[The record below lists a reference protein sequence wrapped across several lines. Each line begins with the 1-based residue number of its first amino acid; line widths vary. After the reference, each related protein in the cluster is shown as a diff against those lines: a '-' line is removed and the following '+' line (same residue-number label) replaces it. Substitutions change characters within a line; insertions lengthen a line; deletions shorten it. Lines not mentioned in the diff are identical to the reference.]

1 MSDWKKLSKNLNKRT
16 EEALDEMGDKIKKDI
31 RRQYRNADED
41 SLASQFSKAFR
52 DSMGSL
58 KDGIDKRIATLEK
71 EAVERETRQNVK
83 NLADSFADAFRNAF
97 GGSEKK
103 RLSHNGYD
111 SAAEDPNVEFDENG
125 DIHAKGE
132 AANDAAAP
140 VETEDEDDFVTF
152 SYQPGD
158 TFGQKIIDLGLAT
171 GNGLWGDNGDVNF
184 YTKQLIDGGYLDAN
198 GNVKLGVPIRLKRR
212 K

>member
-1 MSDWKKLSKNLNKRT
+1 MSDWKKNSENLNKKT
-16 EEALDEMGDKIKKDI
+16 EEALDKMGDKIKRDLK
-31 RRQYRNADED
+31 RQYRGADED
-41 SLASQFSKAFR
+41 SLADQFSKAFR

-58 KDGIDKRIATLEK
+58 KDGIDRKIATLEK

-83 NLADSFADAFRNAF
+83 NLADKFAEAFRNAF
-97 GGSEKK
+97 GEGKKK

-132 AANDAAAP
+132 VSNDTTAP
-140 VETEDEDDFVTF
+140 AEVEDEDDYITF